1 MDLFITGDKLGLL
14 CHGRAIVFNKM
25 VITWRYVIKDDV
37 DEAIMKNSANEEDE
51 HNDYC
56 ISPN

>member
-1 MDLFITGDKLGLL
+1 MDLFITRHKFGLL
-14 CHGRAIVFNKM
+14 CHERAIVFNKM
-25 VITWRYVIKDDV
+25 VITWRYMITDDV
-37 DEAIMKNSANEEDE
+37 DEAIMKILANEEDE